1 MMMLIY
7 WIPIVVYGSFITF
20 MSSLSST
27 GVEVPSIFFGYDDK
41 VIHAIEYGIFGILW
55 YRAYAY
61 AAGNSLAKYA
71 AALAI
76 GSAVLFGLTD
86 EIHQYFVPL
95 RHADV
100 WDLVADAVGASFGV
114 LLWKN
119 FSFRPRSIQ
128 AS

>member
-1 MMMLIY
+1 
-7 WIPIVVYGSFITF
+7 

-55 YRAYAY
+55 YRGYAY
-61 AAGNSLAKYA
+61 AIGSTLAKYA
-71 AALAI
+71 TVLAI
-76 GSAVLFGLTD
+76 CSATLFGVTD

-100 WDLVADAVGASFGV
+100 WDVVADAVGAFSGV
-114 LLWKN
+114 LLWQN
-119 FSFRPRSIQ
+119 FPLRFRSIQ